1 MKLVLWAMA
10 LLFGAGALSF
20 APAPAQAAPILLISE
35 GKLIGANNVDVLGTL
50 YDVSFVDGT
59 CAAVFSGCDSV
70 SDFDFNDFASATA
83 AAGALIQQVLLDSS
97 LGNFDSLPSLTAGC
111 SYVANCTVELPY
123 GFWPDGTVKTGLAGN
138 FAGSGDFWG
147 TGTLRLSENT
157 SVISNQALVRFTL
170 AATAVPEPATLVLF
184 GAGLLGLAGLS
195 RRRRRG

>member
-1 MKLVLWAMA
+1 MKLVLWALA

-59 CAAVFSGCDSV
+59 CASVFSGCDSV
-70 SDFDFNDFASATA
+70 SDFDFNDFTWATA
-83 AAGALIQQVLLDSS
+83 AAGALMQQVLLDSS
-97 LGNFDSLPSLTAGC
+97 LGDFASLPSLTAGC
-111 SYVANCTVELPY
+111 FSAASCALELPY
-123 GFWPDGTVKTGLAGN
+123 GFWPDGSVKTGAAVNL
-138 FAGSGDFWG
+138 AGSGGFWG
-147 TGTLRLSENT
+147 TGTLRLSEDT
-157 SVISNQALVRFTL
+157 SKISNQALVRFTL